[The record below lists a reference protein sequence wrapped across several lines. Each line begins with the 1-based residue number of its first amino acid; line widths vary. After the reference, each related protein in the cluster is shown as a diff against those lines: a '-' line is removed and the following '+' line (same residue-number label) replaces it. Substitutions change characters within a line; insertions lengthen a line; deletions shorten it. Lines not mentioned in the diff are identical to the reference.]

1 MFDIKMTKK
10 TMHRFQSSASK
21 GSYPPGPKVV
31 NMPTLDAWV
40 KYRDWGNKY
49 GDLVYLPRWN
59 TLITNDAGVAID
71 LLEKRARIY
80 SDRAMSPIMKLCGGE
95 NLLSV
100 ECYSDK
106 WRKDRRVFQQTFRQA
121 AIGQFY
127 PAQYNKVHEF
137 LRELLLTPEDLTQH
151 VNGLSQ
157 GLIPKALYGLD
168 IGPEDALASKVA
180 GIIDTFG
187 KALLSGSFPA
197 YEWFPFLIFMPSW
210 FPGCGFKRIA
220 NECGKVVEEI
230 YTVPFDLA
238 MNNMQNGTR
247 TSPIVELAMQKPQ
260 DIKEIKAM
268 GTMSFIGAI
277 DTTMSSISSFILVM
291 CLHPNA
297 QTKGQEEI
305 DRVIGKDR
313 LPTFEDRR
321 HLPYVEA
328 IYREVMRLHPPV
340 PLGFPHISMEDDS
353 YRCAV
358 VANIWAMNRNPNV
371 YQDPDRFLPERHLKS
386 AAGPFESIDNIYAYG
401 FGRRVCAGRYMADNT
416 IWLTVA
422 SVLAAFTMGKAK
434 DGNGNEIDIPGKFTN
449 HFFRPV
455 SFLAVKLQRIWFLL
469 QSISECQDSQ
479 PAWRPIVG
487 CHLAPPFLSSL
498 RYAFEARATLR
509 EKTVSDTATITIFT
523 HYPSMPKVRS
533 KRSTS
538 HNASVKFT
546 TVKSQFLEDDS
557 GSPVAQTVEYESD
570 PAPALKK
577 KDKHQIKREAFLQRL
592 ELTQSPYSKSH
603 QRRIKKKAKEQI
615 GHGLEEIRTA
625 LESVDDSRAL
635 STIAQDASATAG
647 KTDKSQM
654 KVDGDEDTPKSV
666 HQSKVKSNQIGEGK
680 GATLSNTQ
688 RKNALKIERLRYPLI
703 LSNPQFG
710 SNPFQTIRTHAQNT
724 LIKHVPT

>member
-1 MFDIKMTKK
+1 
-10 TMHRFQSSASK
+10 MHRFQSSASK

-59 TLITNDAGVAID
+59 TLITNDADVAID

-100 ECYSDK
+100 E

-353 YRCAV
+353 YRGYHIPKGCAV

-371 YQDPDRFLPERHLKS
+371 YRDPDRFLPERHLKS

-449 HFFRPV
+449 HFFV
-455 SFLAVKLQRIWFLL
+455 
-469 QSISECQDSQ
+469 
-479 PAWRPIVG
+479 
-487 CHLAPPFLSSL
+487 
-498 RYAFEARATLR
+498 
-509 EKTVSDTATITIFT
+509 
-523 HYPSMPKVRS
+523 YPK
-533 KRSTS
+533 
-538 HNASVKFT
+538 
-546 TVKSQFLEDDS
+546 
-557 GSPVAQTVEYESD
+557 
-570 PAPALKK
+570 
-577 KDKHQIKREAFLQRL
+577 
-592 ELTQSPYSKSH
+592 
-603 QRRIKKKAKEQI
+603 
-615 GHGLEEIRTA
+615 
-625 LESVDDSRAL
+625 
-635 STIAQDASATAG
+635 
-647 KTDKSQM
+647 
-654 KVDGDEDTPKSV
+654 
-666 HQSKVKSNQIGEGK
+666 
-680 GATLSNTQ
+680 
-688 RKNALKIERLRYPLI
+688 
-703 LSNPQFG
+703 
-710 SNPFQTIRTHAQNT
+710 PFQSSIIPRSQAAENLVLATVDQ
-724 LIKHVPT
+724 